1 MKIYRPSDTC
11 FDEMKR
17 RMNRRALPEDSV
29 RDTVNAIIQDVSARG
44 DEALFDYASRFDKV
58 HLDSSS
64 LFVTEA
70 ELAEAEAMVE
80 GSVKEA
86 IAVSLANIHY
96 FSDRSRRQDWSGVNA
111 QGVEVAERFL
121 PYDRVGIYI
130 PGGKA
135 PLVSTSIM
143 TGGFAQA
150 AGVREIVAATPC
162 GPDGRVNPALLYALK
177 ASGAT
182 EIVKIGGAQA
192 IAALALG
199 TESVKPVEKIF
210 GPGNRFVVE
219 AKRQLVGAVAIDL
232 LPGPSEVMVLA
243 DDTADAEFLAAD
255 LLAQGEHGP
264 DSVVV
269 FVTTSEAL
277 LEQVD
282 AEVERQAALLSRGS
296 IIREVLD
303 KHAYGFLVS
312 SIQEGVELVNAFA
325 PEHLVLVTRDEEA
338 VLNGIRTAGAIYAG
352 SLSTVA
358 CGDFWRVPAIRCL
371 PAAPASLF
379 RLAGGPVPA
388 PHQRGAHEPGCRA
401 ELRPVCGG
409 VCPGGGA
416 GRPQPLHSGSRRP
429 REPVIP
435 EFSSMLSMMQQQGI
449 RERLPVAAD
458 LLVAGHG
465 YMGVSR
471 HHGGGVGAVA
481 ESMVVGLPTRLR
493 DLSGWNAHRMG
504 SFIHLLGNPA

>member
-11 FDEMKR
+11 FDEMKS

-162 GPDGRVNPALLYALK
+162 GPDGRVNPALVCAESLRRDGNCQDRGR
-177 ASGAT
+177 SGDSRPCT
-182 EIVKIGGAQA
+182 GDGERETGG
-192 IAALALG
+192 
-199 TESVKPVEKIF
+199 K
-210 GPGNRFVVE
+210 
-219 AKRQLVGAVAIDL
+219 
-232 LPGPSEVMVLA
+232 
-243 DDTADAEFLAAD
+243 
-255 LLAQGEHGP
+255 
-264 DSVVV
+264 
-269 FVTTSEAL
+269 
-277 LEQVD
+277 
-282 AEVERQAALLSRGS
+282 
-296 IIREVLD
+296 
-303 KHAYGFLVS
+303 
-312 SIQEGVELVNAFA
+312 
-325 PEHLVLVTRDEEA
+325 
-338 VLNGIRTAGAIYAG
+338 
-352 SLSTVA
+352 
-358 CGDFWRVPAIRCL
+358 DFWSRQP
-371 PAAPASLF
+371 F
-379 RLAGGPVPA
+379 
-388 PHQRGAHEPGCRA
+388 
-401 ELRPVCGG
+401 CGG
-409 VCPGGGA
+409 G
-416 GRPQPLHSGSRRP
+416 
-429 REPVIP
+429 
-435 EFSSMLSMMQQQGI
+435 
-449 RERLPVAAD
+449 
-458 LLVAGHG
+458 
-465 YMGVSR
+465 
-471 HHGGGVGAVA
+471 
-481 ESMVVGLPTRLR
+481 
-493 DLSGWNAHRMG
+493 
-504 SFIHLLGNPA
+504 